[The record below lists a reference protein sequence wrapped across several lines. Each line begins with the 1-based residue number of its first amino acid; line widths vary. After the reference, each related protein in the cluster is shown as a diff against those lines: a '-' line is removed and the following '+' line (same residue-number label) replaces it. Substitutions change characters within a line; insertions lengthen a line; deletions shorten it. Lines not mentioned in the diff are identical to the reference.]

1 MPAMLLPR
9 LIGLVMAVAV
19 VTGTDVH
26 LARAVEGELAA
37 TGATAN
43 DKFPSELETRAA
55 MEAIRQRV
63 INVHT
68 LITHR
73 RMPVATAAQ
82 FARETN
88 ADVAK
93 IEKLRAKADVQTQ
106 PDPITPILKQIM
118 AGAATIAQPSPE
130 RVQVDGLVDVVSA
143 LETYGATFDHPGWR
157 SLRQQ

>member
-1 MPAMLLPR
+1 MPAMSLPR
-9 LIGLVMAVAV
+9 RIGLVMAVAF
-19 VTGTDVH
+19 VTGTHGH
-26 LARAVEGELAA
+26 LARAVDGELAT
-37 TGATAN
+37 TGATVTE
-43 DKFPSELETRAA
+43 KFPSEAETRAA

-82 FARETN
+82 FARETS
-88 ADVAK
+88 ADIAR
-93 IEKLRAKADVQTQ
+93 IEQLRGKSDGQSQA
-106 PDPITPILKQIM
+106 DPITAILKQITS
-118 AGAATIAQPSPE
+118 GAATIAQPSHE
-130 RVQVDGLVDVVSA
+130 RGQVDGLVDVVSA